1 MRRLYLLLITSCFL
15 SVGFAQTITV
25 NGVVL
30 DSGTGTPLLGASVV
44 QKGTLNGVTTDFDG
58 NFSIEDLV
66 QGDKLIVS
74 YVGFIS
80 QEVSV
85 TGDATISIS
94 LEEDIATLDEIVV
107 IGYGTQR
114 KKEITGAVAVVT
126 AETIEELK
134 PVRVEQA
141 LQGQVSGVQ
150 ITSQSGSPGSAL
162 DIRIRGISTNG
173 DNRPLI
179 LVDGNVIED
188 LSVLNPS
195 DIENINVLKDATAGI
210 YGVRAANGVILIT
223 TKTGRKNTP
232 LTFDYEAYGGF
243 QETTRRLPTL
253 NATEY
258 GLLVNEAFAANGD
271 PIVFN
276 NISNLGQGT
285 DWQDE
290 VFSKAPIF
298 STSLTVRG
306 GTKKSTYS
314 GGASLLT
321 QDGIVG
327 GDKANFTRYTV
338 RGNFNTEFF
347 DKLKFKSSL
356 IYTGTK
362 RKTLQENGIGS
373 VLYNAL
379 NMDPTLGTTG
389 NNNGFSRAENLP
401 IEVINPLAQIENTF
415 NETTVNKIS
424 GVFGLSYKPLK
435 NITAEVNY
443 QWNYAEV
450 KALFY
455 TPLADF
461 GVQGIADKVFDRLD
475 VNSYVEDERL
485 FRDYTFDAFVT
496 YEESFN
502 DIHNLTATAGMS
514 VFKST
519 GDFYINTGFNLPDLP
534 FEDLSLD
541 DAETVQNNFINR
553 SNRIFDSRLLSY
565 FGRVQYNYKGKYL
578 LSAVIR
584 RDGSTNFAP
593 ENKFGVFPS
602 VSVGWVAS
610 DESFLEDNSAI
621 DFLKV
626 RGSYGI
632 IGNDRIDAFL
642 FTSLLNGEGVY
653 VINDEL
659 DFGTAIGVISNPD
672 IKWEEQ
678 KTLDIGVDTRFLNN
692 KLNVEIDYFS
702 RETKDLLLVVQT
714 SGITG
719 STAPGSGNPTANAG
733 TVRNKGLEFSMG
745 YRDKL
750 SDEFSFS
757 ANYNF
762 TTLDNEVIKVN
773 NGIGFEQGGGFS
785 IGQGFPARM
794 EEGFPLGYFYG
805 YETNGLFQTQDEATN
820 APTQIELGANARA
833 GDIRFVDQ
841 NGDGVID
848 SDDKTYIGDPIPD
861 VTMGIN
867 LSFDYKGFDFQTY
880 FFASIGNEIVRNYER
895 NDRFT
900 NRTVSYLDRWT
911 GPGTS
916 NTFPRVTTG
925 ATSNLVFSD
934 FYVEDGSFVRAQ
946 NMQLGYTLKEKTLDR
961 FGLSKLRVYVSV
973 SNVFTLTKYGGYD
986 PTVSTGAPIG
996 GGFDQGLYPNPRTY
1010 LLGVN
1015 MKF

>member
-15 SVGFAQTITV
+15 SVGFAQTNTV

-30 DSGTGTPLLGASVV
+30 DGGSGIPLLGASVV

-80 QEVSV
+80 QEINV
-85 TGDATISIS
+85 TGDATISVS
-94 LEEDIATLDEIVV
+94 LDEDIATLDEIVV

-114 KKEITGAVAVVT
+114 KKEITGSVGVVS

-141 LQGQVSGVQ
+141 LQGQVAGVQ
-150 ITSQSGSPGSAL
+150 ITSQSGSPGAAL

-188 LSVLNPS
+188 LSVLNPN

-232 LTFDYEAYGGF
+232 LTFDYEVYGGF
-243 QETTRRLPTL
+243 QETTRKLPTL

-258 GLLVNEAFAANGD
+258 GLLVNEAFSANGD

-276 NISNLGQGT
+276 NISSLGQGT
-285 DWQDE
+285 NWQDE
-290 VFSKAPIF
+290 VFSKAPIV
-298 STSLTVRG
+298 STSLTLRG
-306 GTKKSTYS
+306 GSEKSTYS

-347 DKLKFKSSL
+347 DKVKFKSSL
-356 IYTGTK
+356 IYTGTQ
-362 RKTLQENGIGS
+362 RKTLAENGIGS

-379 NMDPTLGTTG
+379 NMNPTLPTTG
-389 NNNGFSRAENLP
+389 DNNGFSRAENLP
-401 IEVINPLAQIENTF
+401 IEVINPLAQIESTF
-415 NETTVNKIS
+415 NDTKVKRIS
-424 GVFGLSYKPLK
+424 GVFGLSYKPFK
-435 NITAEVNY
+435 NITAEANY
-443 QWNYAEV
+443 QWNYSEV
-450 KALFY
+450 DSRFY
-455 TPLADF
+455 SPLADF
-461 GVQGIADKVFDRLD
+461 GVAGIADKVFDRLD
-475 VNSYVEDERL
+475 VNSLVVEQRL
-485 FRDYTFDAFVT
+485 FRDYTFDAFIT
-496 YEESFN
+496 YDKSFA
-502 DIHNLTATAGMS
+502 DIHNLVVTVGTS

-519 GDFYINTGFNLPDLP
+519 GDYYSNTGLNLPDNP
-534 FEDLSLD
+534 FAQLSLD

-565 FGRVQYNYKGKYL
+565 FGRLQYNFKGKYL
-578 LSAVIR
+578 FSAVIR

-593 ENKFGVFPS
+593 ENKFGIFPS
-602 VSVGWVAS
+602 FSAGWIAS
-610 DESFLEDNSAI
+610 DESFLEDNKVF
-621 DFLKV
+621 DFLKL

-653 VINDEL
+653 VFNDEL
-659 DFGTAIGVISNPD
+659 DFGNAIGTISNPD

-678 KTLDIGVDTRFLNN
+678 KTLDVGIDTRFLNN

-733 TVRNKGLEFSMG
+733 TVRNQGVEFSIG
-745 YRDKL
+745 YRDEL
-750 SDEFSFS
+750 SENFSFS

-773 NGIGFEQGGGFS
+773 NGTGFEQGGSFA

-805 YETNGLFQTQDEATN
+805 YETNGLFQTQEEADN
-820 APTQIELGANARA
+820 APTQIDLGANARA

-841 NGDGVID
+841 NGDGVIN
-848 SDDKTYIGDPIPD
+848 SEDKTNIGNPIPD
-861 VTMGIN
+861 ITMGLN
-867 LSFDYKGFDFQTY
+867 LSFDYKEFDFQTY

-900 NRTVSYLDRWT
+900 NRTVSYLERWT

-946 NMQLGYTLKEKTLDR
+946 NMQLGYSVKETTLDKL
-961 FGLSKLRVYVSV
+961 GIAKLRFYLSA
-973 SNVFTLTKYGGYD
+973 SNVFTLTKYNGFD
-986 PTVSTGAPIG
+986 PTVSSGDPIG
-996 GGFDQGLYPNPRTY
+996 GGFDQGFYPNPRTY

-1015 MKF
+1015 LKF

>member
-1 MRRLYLLLITSCFL
+1 MRLLYLSLITFCFFT
-15 SVGFAQTITV
+15 SGFAQTITV
-25 NGVVL
+25 SGVV
-30 DSGTGTPLLGASVV
+30 SEGGTGTPLFGASVV

-66 QGDKLIVS
+66 AGDKLIIS
-74 YVGFIS
+74 YVGFVAK
-80 QEVSV
+80 EVSV
-85 TGDATISIS
+85 TANESITVS
-94 LEEDIATLDEIVV
+94 LDEDIATLDEIVV
-107 IGYGTQR
+107 IGYGTQK

-188 LSVLNPS
+188 LSVINPS

-258 GLLVNEAFAANGD
+258 GLLVNEAFVANGD

-285 DWQDE
+285 NWQDE

-306 GTKKSTYS
+306 GTEKSTYS

-347 DKLKFKSSL
+347 NKLKFKSSL

-401 IEVINPLAQIENTF
+401 IEVINPLAQLESTF
-415 NETTVNKIS
+415 NDTKVNKIS

-450 KALFY
+450 DGLFY
-455 TPLADF
+455 SPIADF

-475 VNSYVEDERL
+475 VNSYVVNEQL

-496 YEESFN
+496 YDKSFA
-502 DIHNLTATAGMS
+502 DIHNLVVTVGTS

-519 GDFYINTGFNLPDLP
+519 GDFYSNTGVNLPDAP

-541 DAETVQNNFINR
+541 DAETVQNNFVNR

-578 LSAVIR
+578 LSAVLR
-584 RDGSTNFAP
+584 RDGSSNFAP
-593 ENKFGVFPS
+593 ENKFGIFPS
-602 VSVGWVAS
+602 VSAGWVAS
-610 DESFLEDNSAI
+610 DESFLEDNSVI
-621 DFLKV
+621 DFLKL
-626 RGSYGI
+626 RASYGI
-632 IGNDRIDAFL
+632 IGNDRIQAFL
-642 FTSLLNGEGVY
+642 YTSLLNGEGVY

-692 KLNVEIDYFS
+692 KLNIEIDYFN

-719 STAPGSGNPTANAG
+719 ATAPGSGNPTANAG

-750 SDEFSFS
+750 TDEFSFS

-773 NGIGFEQGGGFS
+773 NGLGFEQGGAFS

-805 YETNGLFQTQDEATN
+805 YETNGLFQTQEEATN
-820 APTQIELGANARA
+820 APTQIALGADARA

-848 SDDKTYIGDPIPD
+848 SDDKTNIGDPIPD
-861 VTMGIN
+861 ITMGLN

-946 NMQLGYTLKEKTLDR
+946 NMQLGYTLKEKTLER

-996 GGFDQGLYPNPRTY
+996 GGFDQGLYPNPRTF